1 MLRLHSQYISET
13 YALAGA
19 LRCLRIRTVDNAL
32 CTELFRRKQSSI
44 WTHTHCAAMQLW
56 LCNKIPDFGVCYA
69 EGNWTSPKTV
79 KACTMRCL
87 SVCQEAVVAPSE
99 GVRVVWVSSASMMR
113 RRCAAR
119 CLLSARVA

>member
-87 SVCQEAVVAPSE
+87 SICQEAVCRAFRRRAC
-99 GVRVVWVSSASMMR
+99 GVGFVGQHDAQ
-113 RRCAAR
+113 RCAAR